1 MGIVFLL
8 NMRIFNGLKT
18 NTKGKSLK
26 VKPKILE
33 TSTLSLL
40 GNNPSFM
47 IDLKNLETIKR
58 RMKNTYIYHDDI
70 ESTKDDS

>member
-1 MGIVFLL
+1 
-8 NMRIFNGLKT
+8 MRIYNGLYASIKW
-18 NTKGKSLK
+18 KKLK
-26 VKPKILE
+26 LKPKIIE

-40 GNNPSFM
+40 GNNPSFI